1 MNNGK
6 IKSEIPYKNHV
17 FYMLKSKLLIIL
29 LSFLLLG
36 CEKKV
41 NIEVF
46 IATDSGENV
55 KLGLVNVKA
64 VSLEEAEKLLK
75 NEWTN
80 REIQRENENESIKKE
95 ESKLFA
101 ETRELDLKID
111 PIRSEILE
119 KKKNIEEIKA
129 NCNKV
134 AKDFIDMIK
143 EVIKYLDSR
152 PYEQWGDVNAVVLCQ
167 GTNLSFFSSR
177 KEDRDI
183 PELMINHVNLPEW
196 DAYPVIKDKIVKG
209 ANSVIEARRKFDAA
223 NEQMEQVEKLQKSC
237 DELLAKRGN
246 RLKVERLSR
255 EKHKEFMESNG
266 DPMNFYAVLPQAIVS
281 ATTNAD
287 GRCELKL
294 PSGKKWIIAATSS
307 RMVGNESEKYVWI
320 IELPKDFSSGETLI
334 LSNNNALYRGMQP
347 LVDSYKSN

>member
-6 IKSEIPYKNHV
+6 IKFEIPYKNHV

-95 ESKLFA
+95 EAKLVA

-134 AKDFIDMIK
+134 AEDFSEMINKVCADLELLPYVQQNDLKLYVVMRGKVPLFFMK
-143 EVIKYLDSR
+143 EQVHR
-152 PYEQWGDVNAVVLCQ
+152 E
-167 GTNLSFFSSR
+167 
-177 KEDRDI
+177 I
-183 PELMINHVNLPEW
+183 PELTISTVNLPEW
-196 DAYPVIKDKIVKG
+196 DAYPAFKEKIIKG

-255 EKHKEFMESNG
+255 EKHEEFMESNG

-320 IELPKDFSSGETLI
+320 LELPKDFSSGETLM